1 MDYKKLGIDLD
12 KIVTY
17 KDLTI
22 TNIKAI
28 QKSLNIIDFE
38 LTKKE
43 KQLVNLKDLENLNLN
58 ELEKIEKKLE
68 KIENK
73 YFI

>member
-1 MDYKKLGIDLD
+1 MN
-12 KIVTY
+12 Y

-28 QKSLNIIDFE
+28 QKNLNIIDFE

-58 ELEKIEKKLE
+58 ELEKIE
-68 KIENK
+68 NK
-73 YFI
+73 YFL

>member
-28 QKSLNIIDFE
+28 QKTLKIIDFE

-58 ELEKIEKKLE
+58 ELEKIEKNLE

-73 YFI
+73 YFL

>member
-28 QKSLNIIDFE
+28 QKSLKIIDFE

-43 KQLVNLKDLENLNLN
+43 KQLVDLKDLENLNLN
-58 ELEKIEKKLE
+58 ELEKIEENLE

-73 YFI
+73 YFL